1 MYFHYFGRTSSLE
14 NIIVFF
20 VCNEIGLTLVE
31 TKVVVSK
38 TMTFENILKELL
50 S

>member
-14 NIIVFF
+14 NIIVFL